1 MLPKKDG
8 FSVLRA
14 LRQEGK
20 TVPVLMLSA
29 RSELSD
35 RVEGLDCGADYYLTK
50 PFEPKEL
57 LACVRMLTRRQ
68 PEQRAS
74 NVLEYGDLRLE
85 PDTFELACG
94 ERSVR
99 LSRKEFDMMELL
111 LRSREM
117 VLTKESL
124 IVKLWGYESDAEDNN
139 VEVYISFLRK
149 KLEHLRS
156 RVKIRTIRMVGYRLE
171 TQEADNR
178 FSTKFSTFSTY
189 FSTRGGA
196 CHDTEAAMAVR
207 GACAW
212 RWWLTGAGGGVRR
225 RLSRGPAEYRGPQP
239 AGAHAGYPRG
249 RGRGSAARRIGGD
262 RRGPAAAALFHSE
275 YLGRHGLY
283 HRRHLCQSGG
293 YRRAAGHSQP
303 VSGPGNQT
311 EGTVERL
318 SPPLS
323 ACEDNGLYRK
333 LAFVDMSMEQAM
345 LARVIRSY
353 LVIAAGGACWCCWA
367 SPRRRPAG
375 SPGRWS
381 GLGGS
386 SGSSF
391 PTPPTS

>member
-1 MLPKKDG
+1 MRVLIVEDEVRLAETLRDLLDTEHYAADVCHDGESGLDNALSDIYDLVILDVMLPKKDG

-35 RVEGLDCGADYYLTK
+35 RVRGLDSGADYYLTK

-68 PEQRAS
+68 PEQRVS

-139 VEVYISFLRK
+139 VEVYISFLRR

-171 TQEADNR
+171 QEA
-178 FSTKFSTFSTY
+178 
-189 FSTRGGA
+189 
-196 CHDTEAAMAVR
+196 
-207 GACAW
+207 
-212 RWWLTGAGGGVRR
+212 
-225 RLSRGPAEYRGPQP
+225 
-239 AGAHAGYPRG
+239 
-249 RGRGSAARRIGGD
+249 
-262 RRGPAAAALFHSE
+262 
-275 YLGRHGLY
+275 
-283 HRRHLCQSGG
+283 
-293 YRRAAGHSQP
+293 
-303 VSGPGNQT
+303 
-311 EGTVERL
+311 
-318 SPPLS
+318 
-323 ACEDNGLYRK
+323 
-333 LAFVDMSMEQAM
+333 
-345 LARVIRSY
+345 
-353 LVIAAGGACWCCWA
+353 
-367 SPRRRPAG
+367 
-375 SPGRWS
+375 
-381 GLGGS
+381 
-386 SGSSF
+386 
-391 PTPPTS
+391 